1 MSLARL
7 VVIVVLAS
15 LMLQTGMQLNRE
27 RVKAILTN
35 RGLLA
40 RALIANIILVPLVGA
55 IVVRLLRLE
64 DSAATGVLLMA
75 IAPGL
80 PLLPRRAGKKV
91 GGSLD
96 FAVVLMFL
104 LPLVSIVTVPVTAR
118 LLLPPG
124 YSAHLPLQ
132 QFMTTLLLFQL
143 LPLIIGVAIAY
154 AAPAA
159 AKMLDLPL
167 RVIFLIGVLAFIAVF
182 GPTLLKALSSAYGS
196 FTVLAS
202 LIIVLI
208 SLGIGILLGGPD
220 PEYRNT
226 MAMGTAL
233 RNFGLAALI
242 ATVDFRGTLVP
253 AAVICYFIVQ
263 LIVASLAGAA
273 YTRTARKTPS
283 TAVG

>member
-1 MSLARL
+1 MSMAKL
-7 VVIVVLAS
+7 VVVIILAS
-15 LMLQTGMQLNRE
+15 LMLQTGMHLNRE
-27 RVKAILTN
+27 RIKAILGN
-35 RGLLA
+35 RALLA
-40 RALIANIILVPLVGA
+40 RALLANVILVPLVGV

-64 DSAATGVLLMA
+64 DAVATGVLLMA

-80 PLLPRRAGKKV
+80 PLLPRRAGKKI
-91 GGSLD
+91 GGSPD

-124 YSAHLPLQ
+124 YSAHLPLA
-132 QFMTTLLLFQL
+132 QFMTTLLLYQL
-143 LPLIIGVAIAY
+143 LPLLVGVGIAY

-159 AKMLDLPL
+159 AKALDLPL
-167 RVIFLIGVLAFIAVF
+167 RAVF
-182 GPTLLKALSSAYGS
+182 VIGALLFIVAAGPLLLKALGSAFGS
-196 FTVLAS
+196 FAIVAS
-202 LIIVLI
+202 LLIVLI
-208 SLGIGILLGGPD
+208 SLAIGMLLGGSD

-242 ATVDFRGTLVP
+242 ATIDFQGTLVP

-263 LIVASLAGAA
+263 LIVAALLGAA
-273 YTRTARKTPS
+273 YTRAARKTPS
-283 TAVG
+283 AAAG